1 MVWGYV
7 ICGILSLIIG
17 TLLGIRLHANH
28 IASHIDDGG
37 TLIVLHDSDDGKY
50 YIALDLDI
58 SPEEIS
64 KLEYVVFSVRKET
77 K

>member
-7 ICGILSLIIG
+7 ICGIFGFILG
-17 TLLGIRLHANH
+17 TMLGIKLHSNH
-28 IASHIDDGG
+28 IANRIDDAG
-37 TLIVLHDSDDGKY
+37 TLIVLHDSGDGKY

-64 KLEYVVFSVRKET
+64 KLEYVVFSIRKET
-77 K
+77 R

>member
-28 IASHIDDGG
+28 IASHIDDAG
-37 TLIVLHDSDDGKY
+37 TLIVLHDSGDGKY

-58 SPEEIS
+58 SPEEIA